1 MKYRILI
8 VEDNDAMREMMMDI
22 TEQDTRFEIIGMAV
36 DGAEAFDLYKKHSPD
51 IVTMDLLLPRVN
63 GIEATRNIL
72 NYDKDAKIIGVSAIN
87 DVGAI
92 SEIIEAGAKDYL
104 TKPFNMK
111 KLFKTYTPFSVSS
124 IRRLT

>member
-1 MKYRILI
+1 MKYRLLI

-111 KLFKTYTPFSVSS
+111 KLFKTFEKVLG
-124 IRRLT
+124 I

>member
-8 VEDNDAMREMMMDI
+8 VEDNDDMREMMMDI
-22 TEQDTRFEIIGMAV
+22 FTQDTRFEIIGMAV
-36 DGAEAFDLYKKHSPD
+36 NGVEAFDLYKKHSPD
-51 IVTMDLLLPRVN
+51 IVTMDLLLPMVN
-63 GIEATRNIL
+63 GIEATKNIL
-72 NYDKDAKIIGVSAIN
+72 NFDKDARIIGVSAIN

-111 KLFKTYTPFSVSS
+111 KLFKTFEKVLG
-124 IRRLT
+124 I